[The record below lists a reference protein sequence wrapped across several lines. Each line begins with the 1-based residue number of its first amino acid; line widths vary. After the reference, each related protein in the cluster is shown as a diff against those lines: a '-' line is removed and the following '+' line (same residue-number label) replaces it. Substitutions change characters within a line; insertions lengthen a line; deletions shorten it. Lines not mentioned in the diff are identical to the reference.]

1 LTSTAGTVT
10 LQSVSVLEL
19 KLVETPQTPGGA
31 AIPPTCAQ
39 RPTKRLITR
48 GLDRTPLADTGNCD
62 HDPASDSE
70 IDSAN
75 PEAQRSEVQLEPID
89 AIYTLDDYLEPCGV
103 RPVAS
108 VNEPLPFDLDVLYRV
123 YFDQGNTPEK
133 PPFDVDCPSADI
145 FMQSDGKL
153 CVEYDFFPTATP
165 AELECLELVVKTRRF
180 QRLALKQWGGFKLIW
195 GGPGNNEEYADG
207 ANMLVYYDDELA
219 FVSLRRVGVP
229 SAMTFAALLEDYLFL
244 RDVVSRML
252 RRLKGD
258 QPMRKQKQEETISA
272 QATDAGDTKV
282 TVDIEQA
289 RGNSHGNV

>member
-1 LTSTAGTVT
+1 MPRSRAQPVT
-10 LQSVSVLEL
+10 QAFLSR
-19 KLVETPQTPGGA
+19 T
-31 AIPPTCAQ
+31 
-39 RPTKRLITR
+39 
-48 GLDRTPLADTGNCD
+48 LDRTPLADTGNCD

-70 IDSAN
+70 IDSAI
-75 PEAQRSEVQLEPID
+75 PQAQRSAAQLEPLD

-108 VNEPLPFDLDVLYRV
+108 VNEPLPFDLDVWYRV
-123 YFDQGNTPEK
+123 YFDQANTPEQ
-133 PPFDVDCPSADI
+133 PPSDVDCPSADI
-145 FMQSDGKL
+145 FTQSDGEL

-165 AELECLELVVKTRRF
+165 AELGCLELVVKTRRF
-180 QRLALKQWGGFKLIW
+180 LRSALKQWGGFKLIW
-195 GGPGNNEEYADG
+195 GGPGNNEAYADG

-272 QATDAGDTKV
+272 QATDDDNTPI
-282 TVDIEQA
+282 TIDIEKA
-289 RGNSHGNV
+289 REEMRSLLEVNDE